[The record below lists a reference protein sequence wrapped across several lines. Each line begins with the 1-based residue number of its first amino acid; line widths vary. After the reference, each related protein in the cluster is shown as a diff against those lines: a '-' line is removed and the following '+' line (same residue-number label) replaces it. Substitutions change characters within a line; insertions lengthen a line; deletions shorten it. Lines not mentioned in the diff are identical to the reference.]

1 MQREI
6 WPFALIVLF
15 AVFSMT
21 VPATAQEA
29 EPTEEAEPGAEAEA
43 APEPAE
49 PAEAAEAVEAEP
61 AAEPAG
67 TEFTQTVKFSPLSQT
82 SLDGAAGEIDLRT
95 VEFEVAGAKGGGITG
110 AFSSGDADMQA
121 IITTRLGCA
130 TTADTKVKFD
140 MLIEFL
146 DQDGQV
152 IDRTGAKESLK
163 NNDKVFN
170 IKHTTLRWAV
180 DYIDQAR
187 ITVTIKD

>member
-1 MQREI
+1 MKREV
-6 WPFALIVLF
+6 WPFALVVALAVVL
-15 AVFSMT
+15 MT
-21 VPATAQEA
+21 APAIAQEA
-29 EPTEEAEPGAEAEA
+29 EPTEEPEAAPAAEAAQEAEEAVEAEA
-43 APEPAE
+43 APEQPG
-49 PAEAAEAVEAEP
+49 P
-61 AAEPAG
+61 
-67 TEFTQTVKFSPLSQT
+67 EFRSTVKFSPLNQID
-82 SLDGAAGEIDLRT
+82 LDGAAGEITVRS

-121 IITTRLGCA
+121 VITTRLGCA

-146 DQDGQV
+146 DQDGRV
-152 IDRTGAKESLK
+152 IDRKGAKESLK

-187 ITVTIKD
+187 ITVSVRE